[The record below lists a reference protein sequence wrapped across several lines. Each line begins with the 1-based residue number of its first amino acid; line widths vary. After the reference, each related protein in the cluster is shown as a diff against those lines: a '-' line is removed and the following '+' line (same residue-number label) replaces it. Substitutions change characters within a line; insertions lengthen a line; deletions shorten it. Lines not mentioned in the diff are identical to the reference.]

1 MRSLMNILARCAMP
15 IVTSAIL
22 MSACSSDESNN
33 ETPKSVEKSNVQGTI
48 EKGPFVQGS
57 KVMLYE
63 LDANFGQT
71 GKSFRTQTVSD
82 LGAFSFDSPI
92 QLSSQYVEL
101 ETSGYFYNEVKG
113 KLSASQITL
122 NAISDVSNRNTVNV
136 NLITHLEFERVKRL
150 IREGK
155 NFSTRH
161 KVLISTPIW
170 QKHNVCMHSSTTT
183 WQCCGGMFLS
193 FLFII
198 CRITTRRYLSLTN
211 AQYWNPFLQKW
222 KNA

>member
-1 MRSLMNILARCAMP
+1 MNIFTRCAMP
-15 IVTSAIL
+15 IVTTAIL
-22 MSACSSDESNN
+22 MSACSSDEGNV

-82 LGAFSFDSPI
+82 LGAFSFDSPV
-92 QLSSQYVEL
+92 QLSSQFVEL

-122 NAISDVSNRNTVNV
+122 NAISDVSNRSTVNV

-150 IREGK
+150 IRDGK
-155 NFSTRH
+155 SFSTAKSQAEQELLKCFAITDRISSPEDVSITDNS
-161 KVLISTPIW
+161 KNSAILLAISTI
-170 QKHNVCMHSSTTT
+170 
-183 WQCCGGMFLS
+183 L
-193 FLFII
+193 L
-198 CRITTRRYLSLTN
+198 
-211 AQYWNPFLQKW
+211 
-222 KNA
+222 